1 MPIDVESLYNRRNDS
16 PFNRTLVG
24 DLLENLGHNRP
35 DDTALVGGPGAYS
48 LPDHQVLNYGTYNSK
63 ANQFAQRLD
72 QLALERASRI
82 LFICENS
89 TEALIAK
96 FGTAKAGMV
105 SVPANPNFSED
116 VMAHVIDLTQPSVLV
131 IDAEFIPKFDSLL
144 AGHSFQVKLA
154 IPIGGQV
161 AASYQDFNAY
171 LADQPSQQPD
181 RYPLHGDDIWEI
193 LFTSG
198 TTSWPKGVMIS
209 HHYSYHAASI
219 YGMHMS
225 RGVDQIHHY
234 RVASFL
240 PLIYHCADLTLAISA
255 MLYGGTLIFG
265 RRQNAQEMAQVLA
278 QSQATALWTGRIDIM
293 EAVFA
298 AADREDLDLTSL
310 NCLLYAYSHLEPEL
324 YQKIQAHCSPRVQVI
339 NSFSQTEVLAGF
351 RLYHA
356 GNEALLADHPGENVI
371 GTADARL
378 QQKLVSPDQTMTGE
392 VAYRSPA
399 AFSGYYRNP
408 KDTEEAIQDDWF
420 RSGDL
425 LKLEAAD
432 RAIMVDRKKD
442 VIKTG
447 GENVSSAR
455 VETILLRHPEIKQAA
470 VLGMPDSHWG
480 EAVTAVVASDTL
492 SPADEKRLISFCHDQ
507 LAGFE
512 CPKRIY
518 FKPHL
523 DESIGGKVKKASL
536 KSWIRSRENEE

>member
-1 MPIDVESLYNRRNDS
+1 MPIDVQSLYNRRNDS
-16 PFNRTLVG
+16 LFNRTAVG
-24 DLLENLGHNRP
+24 DLLEALGHNRP
-35 DDTALVGGPGAYS
+35 EDTALIAGPGAYS
-48 LPDHQVLNYGTYNSK
+48 LPENQSLTYENYNAK

-72 QLALERASRI
+72 QLGLDRASRI

-105 SVPANPNFSED
+105 SVPANPSFSDD
-116 VMAHVIDLTQPSVLV
+116 VMAYLIDLTQPQVLV
-131 IDAEFIPKFDSLL
+131 IDAAFISHFSAVL
-144 AGHSFQVKLA
+144 ANYSFQVKLA

-161 AASYQDFNAY
+161 LDSYQDFNKY
-171 LADQPSQQPD
+171 LRGQAPIQPN
-181 RYPLHGDDIWEI
+181 RYPIHGDDIWEI

-255 MLYGGTLIFG
+255 LLYGGSLVFG
-265 RRQNAQEMAQVLA
+265 RRQNAQEMAEVL
-278 QSQATALWTGRIDIM
+278 SQTKATAVWTGRIDIM
-293 EAVFA
+293 AEVFSVA
-298 AADREDLDLTSL
+298 QKENLDLSAIT
-310 NCLLYAYSHLEPEL
+310 CLLYAYSHLETEL
-324 YQKIQAHCSPRVQVI
+324 YQQIQAYCSPQVQVI

-356 GNEALLADHPGENVI
+356 GNEDLLSDHPGENVI

-378 QQKLVSPDQTMTGE
+378 QHKLVPSSQETSGE

-399 AFSGYYRNP
+399 AFSGYYQNP
-408 KDTEEAIQDDWF
+408 QATAAAIQDSWF
-420 RSGDL
+420 HSGDVID
-425 LKLEAAD
+425 LEAPKL
-432 RAIMVDRKKD
+432 AIMVDRKKD
-442 VIKTG
+442 MIKTG

-455 VETILLRHPEIKQAA
+455 VESVLLRHPLVKQAA
-470 VLGMPDSHWG
+470 VVGMPDAYWG
-480 EAVTAVVASDTL
+480 EAVTAVVSSDTL
-492 SPADEKRLISFCHDQ
+492 GEVDEDTLIAFCHKY

-512 CPKRIY
+512 CPKRVY
-518 FKPHL
+518 FKDDI

-536 KSWIRSRENEE
+536 KSWIKEKRK